1 MSMVQSSGPKP
12 TTPLPRKP
20 WAATP
25 VDRVKTAG
33 VVLAAAIVGFCV
45 LALTPLSG
53 KLAFAVIFF
62 FTYMVIDFAV
72 AFLKAGR
79 PAAVDSLFRAFV
91 TSAILIALT
100 PVVSILLTV
109 WVRGYKGLHWSL
121 FTKDMH
127 SNAYTDP
134 VSQGGLLHAI
144 IGTFLLVIFA
154 MIISV
159 PIGILTA
166 LYLTEIRGR
175 FTRPIEFLVQAMS
188 GVPSIVAG
196 LFIYAAILIPF
207 TKAVNGIQGS
217 LALAILMIPT
227 VARTSQ
233 EVLKLIPSDLRE
245 AGVALGGTQ
254 WRSVALVVVPAAR
267 SGLITAM
274 ILGVARIAGETAPI
288 LLLTG
293 GNGTRNFNVFSGSL
307 GSLPNYIWQSFSA
320 GTTESVTRAWAGILV
335 LLVIVVILFTT
346 ARILGNRK
354 VGKK

>member
-1 MSMVQSSGPKP
+1 MSIIEKPVTPK
-12 TTPLPRKP
+12 PRKP

-25 VDRVKTAG
+25 VDRAKTAG
-33 VVLAAAIVGFCV
+33 IVLAALGVAFVIVGI
-45 LALTPLSG
+45 TPMSG
-53 KLAFAVIFF
+53 KLAYAAIFCLA
-62 FTYMVIDFAV
+62 YLVIDFIV
-72 AFLKAGR
+72 SFVKAGR
-79 PAAVDSLFRAFV
+79 PAAVDSLFRGLV
-91 TSAILIALT
+91 TTAIVIAVM
-100 PVVSILLTV
+100 PIVSILVTV
-109 WVRGYKGLHWSL
+109 WVRGHKGLHWTL

-127 SNAYTDP
+127 SNSFTDP
-134 VSQGGLLHAI
+134 IGQGGLLHAI
-144 IGTFLLVIFA
+144 IGTFLLVFFA

-166 LYLTEIRGR
+166 LYLTEIRGK

-207 TKAVNGIQGS
+207 TKTVNGFQGS

-274 ILGVARIAGETAPI
+274 ILGVARVAGETAPI

-293 GNGTRNFNVFSGSL
+293 GSGTKNYNIFNGSL
-307 GSLPNYIWQSFSA
+307 GSLPNYVWQAFAA
-320 GTTESVTRAWAGILV
+320 GTPESIARAWAGILV
-335 LLVIVVILFTT
+335 LLVIVVILFTA

>member
-1 MSMVQSSGPKP
+1 MSIIEKPVTPK
-12 TTPLPRKP
+12 PRKP

-25 VDRVKTAG
+25 VDRAKTAG
-33 VVLAAAIVGFCV
+33 IVLAALGVAFVIVGI
-45 LALTPLSG
+45 TPMSG
-53 KLAFAVIFF
+53 KLAYAAIFCLAF
-62 FTYMVIDFAV
+62 LVIDFIV
-72 AFLKAGR
+72 SFVKAGR
-79 PAAVDSLFRAFV
+79 PAAVDSLFRGLV
-91 TSAILIALT
+91 TTAIVIAVM
-100 PVVSILLTV
+100 PIVSILVTV
-109 WVRGYKGLHWSL
+109 WVRGHKGLHWTL

-127 SNAYTDP
+127 SNSFTDP
-134 VSQGGLLHAI
+134 IGQGGLLHAI
-144 IGTFLLVIFA
+144 IGTFLLVFFA

-166 LYLTEIRGR
+166 LYLTEIRGK

-207 TKAVNGIQGS
+207 TKTVNGFQGS

-274 ILGVARIAGETAPI
+274 ILGVARVAGETAPI

-293 GNGTRNFNVFSGSL
+293 GSGTKNYNIFNGSL
-307 GSLPNYIWQSFSA
+307 GSLPNYVWQAFAA
-320 GTTESVTRAWAGILV
+320 GTPESIARAWAGILV
-335 LLVIVVILFTT
+335 LLVIVVILFTA
-346 ARILGNRK
+346 ARVLGNRK

>member
-1 MSMVQSSGPKP
+1 MSTIEKVTAPK
-12 TTPLPRKP
+12 PRKP

-25 VDRVKTAG
+25 LDRSKTAG
-33 VVLAAAIVGFCV
+33 IVIAAALVSFV
-45 LALTPLSG
+45 LVAITPMKG
-53 KLAFAVIFF
+53 KLAYAAIFF
-62 FTYMVIDFAV
+62 LAYLIIDFV
-72 AFLKAGR
+72 VSFQKAGR
-79 PAAVDSLFRAFV
+79 PAAVDSLFRGLV
-91 TSAILIALT
+91 TTAIAIAVT
-100 PVVSILLTV
+100 PVVSILVTV
-109 WVRGYKGLHWSL
+109 WVRGHKGLHWTL

-127 SNAYTDP
+127 SNSFTDP

-144 IGTFLLVIFA
+144 IGTFLLVIVA
-154 MIISV
+154 MVISV

-207 TKAVNGIQGS
+207 TKTVNGIQGS

-254 WRSVALVVVPAAR
+254 FRSVALVVVPAAR

-274 ILGVARIAGETAPI
+274 ILGVARVAGETAPI

-293 GNGTRNFNVFSGSL
+293 GSGTKNYNVFSGSL
-307 GSLPNYIWQSFSA
+307 GSLPNYVWQAFSA
-320 GTTESVTRAWAGILV
+320 GTPESITRAWAGILV
-335 LLVIVVILFTT
+335 LLIIVVILFTT
-346 ARILGNRK
+346 ARVLGNRK

>member
-1 MSMVQSSGPKP
+1 MSAVEKVGTPKP
-12 TTPLPRKP
+12 QKP

-25 VDRVKTAG
+25 LDRSKG
-33 VVLAAAIVGFCV
+33 VGVLAVAALVALGV
-45 LALTPLSG
+45 LASTPLKG
-53 KLAFAVIFF
+53 KLAYVLVFF
-62 FTYMVIDFAV
+62 V
-72 AFLKAGR
+72 AYLIVDSIVSFRRAGR
-79 PAAVDSLFRAFV
+79 AAAADTLFRGLV
-91 TSAILIALT
+91 TSAIVLAVT
-100 PVVSILLTV
+100 PIVSILASV
-109 WVRGYKGLHWSL
+109 WTRGHKGLHWTL

-134 VSQGGLLHAI
+134 VIQGGLLHAI
-144 IGTFLLVIFA
+144 IGTFLLVIVA
-154 MIISV
+154 MVISV

-166 LYLTEIRGR
+166 LYLTEVRGR
-175 FTRPIEFLVQAMS
+175 LTRPIEFLVQAMS

-196 LFIYAAILIPF
+196 LFIYASILVPL
-207 TKAVNGIQGS
+207 TKAVNGFEGS

-233 EVLKLIPSDLRE
+233 EVLKLIPEDLRE

-274 ILGVARIAGETAPI
+274 ILGVARVAGETAPI

-293 GNGTRNFNVFSGSL
+293 GSGTKNYNVFSGSL
-307 GSLPNYIWQSFSA
+307 GSLPNYIWQSFGA
-320 GTTESVTRAWAGILV
+320 GTPESITRAWAGILV
-335 LLVIVVILFTT
+335 LLVIVVILFTA
-346 ARILGNRK
+346 ARVLGNRK

>member
-1 MSMVQSSGPKP
+1 MSIIEKPVTPK
-12 TTPLPRKP
+12 PRKP

-25 VDRVKTAG
+25 VDRAKTAG
-33 VVLAAAIVGFCV
+33 IVLAALGVAFVIVGI
-45 LALTPLSG
+45 TPMSG
-53 KLAFAVIFF
+53 KLAYAAIFCLA
-62 FTYMVIDFAV
+62 YLVIDFIV
-72 AFLKAGR
+72 SFVKAGR
-79 PAAVDSLFRAFV
+79 PAAVDSLFRGLV
-91 TSAILIALT
+91 TTAIVIAVM
-100 PVVSILLTV
+100 PIVSILVTV
-109 WVRGYKGLHWSL
+109 WVRGHKGLHWTL

-127 SNAYTDP
+127 SNSFTDP
-134 VSQGGLLHAI
+134 IGQGGLLHAI
-144 IGTFLLVIFA
+144 IGTFLLVFFA

-166 LYLTEIRGR
+166 LYLTEIRGK

-207 TKAVNGIQGS
+207 TKTVNGFQGS

-254 WRSVALVVVPAAR
+254 WRSDALVVVPAAR

-274 ILGVARIAGETAPI
+274 ILGVARVAGETAPI

-293 GNGTRNFNVFSGSL
+293 GSGTKNYNIFNGSL
-307 GSLPNYIWQSFSA
+307 GSLPNYVWQAFAA
-320 GTTESVTRAWAGILV
+320 GTPESIARAWAGILV
-335 LLVIVVILFTT
+335 LLVIVVILFTA
-346 ARILGNRK
+346 ARVLGNRK

>member
-1 MSMVQSSGPKP
+1 MSTIEKMP
-12 TTPLPRKP
+12 TPTPRKP
-20 WAATP
+20 WAPTP
-25 VDRVKTAG
+25 IDRAKTAG
-33 VVLAAAIVGFCV
+33 ILIAAIAVSLIV
-45 LALTPLSG
+45 LLMTPLSG
-53 KLAFAVIFF
+53 KLAFVTVFF
-62 FTYMVIDFAV
+62 IAYLTLDFVVSFA
-72 AFLKAGR
+72 KAGR
-79 PAAVDSLFRAFV
+79 AAAVDSVFRGLA
-91 TSAILIALT
+91 TTAIAIAVM
-100 PVVSILLTV
+100 PIISILVTV
-109 WVRGYKGLHWSL
+109 WVRGHHGLHWTL

-127 SNAYTDP
+127 SNSFTDP
-134 VSQGGLLHAI
+134 IGQGGLLHAI
-144 IGTFLLVIFA
+144 IGTFLLVFVA

-166 LYLTEIRGR
+166 LYLTEVRGR

-207 TKAVNGIQGS
+207 TKTVNGIQGS

-233 EVLKLIPSDLRE
+233 EVLKLIPEDLRE

-274 ILGVARIAGETAPI
+274 ILGVARVAGETAPI

-293 GNGTRNFNVFSGSL
+293 GSGTKNYNVFSGSL
-307 GSLPNYIWQSFSA
+307 GSLPNYVWQAFSA
-320 GTTESVTRAWAGILV
+320 GTPESITRAWAGILV
-335 LLVIVVILFTT
+335 LLVIVVILFTA

>member
-1 MSMVQSSGPKP
+1 MSTIEKPATPK
-12 TTPLPRKP
+12 PRKP
-20 WAATP
+20 WAASP
-25 VDRVKTAG
+25 KDRIETGAVILG
-33 VVLAAAIVGFCV
+33 AALISVILVAI
-45 LALTPLSG
+45 TPLKG
-53 KLAFAVIFF
+53 KLAYVAVFF
-62 FTYMVIDFAV
+62 FAYIVIDFV
-72 AFLKAGR
+72 VSFRKAGR
-79 PAAVDSLFRAFV
+79 PAAIDSLFRALV
-91 TSAILIALT
+91 TTTIVIAAT
-100 PVVSILLTV
+100 PIVSILVTV
-109 WVRGYKGLHWSL
+109 WVRGHHGLHWTL

-127 SNAYTDP
+127 SNAFTDP
-134 VSQGGLLHAI
+134 VNQGGLLHAI
-144 IGTFLLVIFA
+144 IGTFLIVIVA
-154 MIISV
+154 MVISV

-207 TKAVNGIQGS
+207 TKAVNGFEGS

-267 SGLITAM
+267 SGLITAL
-274 ILGVARIAGETAPI
+274 ILGVARVAGETAPI

-293 GNGTRNFNVFSGSL
+293 GSGTKNFNMFSGSM
-307 GSLPNYIWQSFSA
+307 GTLPNYIWQAFGA
-320 GTTESVTRAWAGILV
+320 GTPESITRAWAGILV
-335 LLVIVVILFTT
+335 LLVIVVILFTS

>member
-1 MSMVQSSGPKP
+1 MSTVDKVM
-12 TTPLPRKP
+12 TTEPRKP
-20 WAATP
+20 WAASKL
-25 VDRVKTAG
+25 DRAKTAG
-33 VVLAAAIVGFCV
+33 IVAAAALISV
-45 LALTPLSG
+45 LVIALTPMSG
-53 KLAFAVIFF
+53 KLAFAAVFF
-62 FTYMVIDFAV
+62 FAYLIIDFAV
-72 AFLKAGR
+72 SYRKAGR
-79 PAAVDSLFRAFV
+79 PAAVDGLFRGLV
-91 TSAILIALT
+91 TTAIVIAAI
-100 PVVSILLTV
+100 PIVSILATV
-109 WVRGYKGLHWSL
+109 WIRGHKGLHWTL

-127 SNAYTDP
+127 SNSFTDP
-134 VSQGGLLHAI
+134 VSQGGLVHAI
-144 IGTFLLVIFA
+144 IGTFLLVLFA

-196 LFIYAAILIPF
+196 LFIYAAILVPL
-207 TKAVNGIQGS
+207 TKTVNGIQGS

-233 EVLKLIPSDLRE
+233 EVLKLIPQDLRE

-274 ILGVARIAGETAPI
+274 ILGVARVAGETAPI

-293 GNGTRNFNVFSGSL
+293 GSGTKNYNVFSGSL
-307 GSLPNYIWQSFSA
+307 GSLPNYVWQAFAA
-320 GTTESVTRAWAGILV
+320 GTPESITRAWAGILV
-335 LLVIVVILFTT
+335 LLVIVVILFTS
-346 ARILGNRK
+346 ARILGSRI

>member
-1 MSMVQSSGPKP
+1 MSTIEKSPTPK
-12 TTPLPRKP
+12 PRKP

-25 VDRVKTAG
+25 VDRTKTAAI
-33 VVLAAAIVGFCV
+33 VLAAIVASYIIVAI
-45 LALTPLSG
+45 TPLSG
-53 KLAFAVIFF
+53 KLAYAVIFF
-62 FTYMVIDFAV
+62 LAYLVIDFIASYI
-72 AFLKAGR
+72 KAGR
-79 PAAVDSLFRAFV
+79 PAAVDSLFRGLV
-91 TSAILIALT
+91 TTTIVIAVT
-100 PVVSILLTV
+100 PIVSILSTV
-109 WVRGYKGLHWSL
+109 WIRGHKGLHWTL

-127 SNAYTDP
+127 SNSFTDP
-134 VSQGGLLHAI
+134 IGQGGLLHAI
-144 IGTFLLVIFA
+144 IGTFLLVFFA
-154 MIISV
+154 MLISV

-207 TKAVNGIQGS
+207 TKTVNGIQGS

-274 ILGVARIAGETAPI
+274 ILGVARIAGETAP
-288 LLLTG
+288 LVLLTG
-293 GNGTRNFNVFSGSL
+293 GGDTKNANMFHGPM
-307 GSLPNYIWQSFSA
+307 GSLPYYIWKGFTQ
-320 GTTESVTRAWAGILV
+320 GTPESVTRAWAGILV
-335 LLVIVVILFTT
+335 LLVLVLVLFGL
-346 ARILGNRK
+346 ARYLGNRK
-354 VGKK
+354 VGK

>member
-1 MSMVQSSGPKP
+1 MSMVEKVIVPVPRRPWAPSPIERSKTAVIIAGAAIFSFALVAI
-12 TTPLPRKP
+12 TPLK
-20 WAATP
+20 
-25 VDRVKTAG
+25 
-33 VVLAAAIVGFCV
+33 
-45 LALTPLSG
+45 G
-53 KLAFAVIFF
+53 KLAYAAVFF
-62 FTYMVIDFAV
+62 VAYLVIDFIV
-72 AFLKAGR
+72 SFLKAGR
-79 PAAVDSLFRAFV
+79 PAAVDSFFRGLV
-91 TSAILIALT
+91 TTAIFIAIT
-100 PVVSILLTV
+100 PVVSILVTV
-109 WVRGYKGLHWSL
+109 WTRGHRGLHWSL

-127 SNAYTDP
+127 SNSFTDP

-144 IGTFLLVIFA
+144 IGTFLLVIVA
-154 MIISV
+154 MVISV

-207 TKAVNGIQGS
+207 TKTVNGIQGS

-274 ILGVARIAGETAPI
+274 ILGVARVAGETAPI

-293 GNGTRNFNVFSGSL
+293 GSGTRNYNVFHGSL
-307 GSLPNYIWQSFSA
+307 GSLPNYIWQAFSA
-320 GTTESVTRAWAGILV
+320 GTPESITRAWAGILV
-335 LLVIVVILFTT
+335 LLIIVVILFTA
-346 ARILGNRK
+346 ARVLGNRK
-354 VGKK
+354 VGN